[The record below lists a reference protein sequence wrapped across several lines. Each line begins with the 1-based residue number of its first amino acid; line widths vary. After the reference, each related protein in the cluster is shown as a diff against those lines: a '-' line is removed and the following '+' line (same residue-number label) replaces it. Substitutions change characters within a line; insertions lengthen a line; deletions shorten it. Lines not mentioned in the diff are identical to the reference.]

1 MRSVAGYRR
10 AGDVDLVKLMAE
22 PSQPLTPTP
31 EPDMPP
37 SRRYQ
42 TTSRRP
48 AARVAL
54 ALALLLGAC
63 GQSQPAEAR
72 RDPSTLT
79 IVSWNMEHL
88 AQQDGTGCRPRDA
101 DDYAAMRQLIE
112 GLDADV
118 IAFQEVES
126 AAAAARV
133 FDPARYTIVIE
144 ERQGGVRGGP
154 CRGREDLQIK
164 AQRVGFAIRKGL
176 NFARNPDLT
185 ELQLDDGD
193 LRSAV
198 DITVLPDAG
207 RPLRLL
213 SVHLKSG
220 CSSGATSEPCP
231 VFFAQVPV
239 LERWI
244 DARAGESA
252 RFAVIGDF
260 NRRLADAGDA
270 VWADWDDGE
279 PVNADL
285 ALASGTQPAGCNPRY
300 RSFIDYVVLDSRG
313 AADLQ
318 GFREATYEG
327 PPLSDHCPI
336 VATLAR

>member
-1 MRSVAGYRR
+1 MAESSRSVVSPRR
-10 AGDVDLVKLMAE
+10 SVLRA
-22 PSQPLTPTP
+22 
-31 EPDMPP
+31 
-37 SRRYQ
+37 
-42 TTSRRP
+42 
-48 AARVAL
+48 AL
-54 ALALLLGAC
+54 AFALLLGAC
-63 GQSQPAEAR
+63 GQSQPAQAR
-72 RDPSTLT
+72 RDPNTLT

-88 AQQDGTGCRPRDA
+88 AEQEGAGCRPRDA
-101 DDYAAMRQLIE
+101 GDYAAMRQLVE

-144 ERQGGVRGGP
+144 ERQGGVRGGA

-164 AQRVGFAIRKGL
+164 AQRTGFAVRKGL
-176 NFARNPDLT
+176 RFTRSPDVT
-185 ELQLDDGD
+185 ELQLGDGD

-198 DITVLPDAG
+198 DITISPDAG

-213 SVHLKSG
+213 AVHLKSG
-220 CSSGATSEPCP
+220 CSSGASNEPCP
-231 VFFAQVPV
+231 VFFAQVPL

-252 RFAVIGDF
+252 RFAIIGDF

-270 VWADWDDGE
+270 AWADWDDGD
-279 PVNADL
+279 PGNADL
-285 ALASGTQPAGCNPRY
+285 ALASGNQPAGCNPRY
-300 RSFIDYVVLDSRG
+300 RSFIDYVMLDKRG
-313 AADLQ
+313 AVDLHSFDEVKYQ
-318 GFREATYEG
+318 G

-336 VATLAR
+336 VVTLSR

>member
-1 MRSVAGYRR
+1 MADSSRSVA
-10 AGDVDLVKLMAE
+10 
-22 PSQPLTPTP
+22 S
-31 EPDMPP
+31 
-37 SRRYQ
+37 SRR
-42 TTSRRP
+42 SVL
-48 AARVAL
+48 RVAL
-54 ALALLLGAC
+54 AFALLLGAC
-63 GQSQPAEAR
+63 GQSQPAQAR
-72 RDPSTLT
+72 RDPNTLT

-88 AQQDGTGCRPRDA
+88 AEQDGTGCRPREA

-133 FDPARYTIVIE
+133 FDPARYTIIIE
-144 ERQGGVRGGP
+144 ERQGGIRGGT
-154 CRGREDLQIK
+154 CREREDLQIK
-164 AQRVGFAIRKGL
+164 AQRTGFAVRKGL
-176 NFARNPDLT
+176 SFVRNVDLT
-185 ELQLDDGD
+185 DLQLGDGD

-198 DITVLPDAG
+198 DITVSPDAG

-220 CSSGATSEPCP
+220 CSSGASNEPCP
-231 VFFAQVPV
+231 VFFSQVPV

-244 DARAGESA
+244 DARAGEGA

-260 NRRLADAGDA
+260 NRRLADTEDA
-270 VWADWDDGE
+270 AWADWDDGE

-285 ALASGTQPAGCNPRY
+285 ALASGSQPARCNPRY
-300 RSFIDYVVLDSRG
+300 RSFIDYIVLDERASQ
-313 AADLQ
+313 DLKS
-318 GFREATYEG
+318 FREVTYQG

-336 VATLAR
+336 VATLTR

>member
-1 MRSVAGYRR
+1 MTAISRILSAPRRSALLVA
-10 AGDVDLVKLMAE
+10 MAF
-22 PSQPLTPTP
+22 
-31 EPDMPP
+31 
-37 SRRYQ
+37 
-42 TTSRRP
+42 
-48 AARVAL
+48 
-54 ALALLLGAC
+54 ALLLGAY
-63 GQSQPAEAR
+63 GQSQPAQAKH
-72 RDPSTLT
+72 DPSTLT
-79 IVSWNMEHL
+79 IISWNMEHL
-88 AQQDGTGCRPRDA
+88 AEQDGTGCRPRA
-101 DDYAAMRQLIE
+101 ANDYAAMRQLIE

-133 FDPARYTIVIE
+133 FDPARYTIIIE
-144 ERQGGVRGGP
+144 ERRGGVRGGP

-164 AQRVGFAIRKGL
+164 AQRLGFAVRKGL
-176 NFARNPDLT
+176 SFARNPDLT

-220 CSSGATSEPCP
+220 CSSGDSNEPCP

-260 NRRLADAGDA
+260 NRRLADTGDA
-270 VWADWDDGE
+270 VWSDWDDSV
-279 PVNADL
+279 PVNSDL
-285 ALASGTQPAGCNPRY
+285 SAASGVQQASCNPRY
-300 RSFIDYVVLDSRG
+300 RSFIDYVVLDKRAS
-313 AADLQ
+313 ADLND
-318 GFREATYEG
+318 FREVMYEG
-327 PPLSDHCPI
+327 SPLSDHCPI
-336 VATLAR
+336 VATLTR